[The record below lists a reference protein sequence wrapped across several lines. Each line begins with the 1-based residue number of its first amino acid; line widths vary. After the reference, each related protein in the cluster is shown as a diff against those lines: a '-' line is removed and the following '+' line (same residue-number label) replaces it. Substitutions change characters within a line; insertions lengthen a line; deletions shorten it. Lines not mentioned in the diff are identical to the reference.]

1 MWNHQGYSRR
11 SLLKH
16 LGLGGAA
23 FFLPTLRPNAAHAA
37 PPKRVVVFYT
47 FQGWYFPECLPTGSG
62 TNYTNGATHTPLDAW
77 KHKILM
83 PNGVNILDCA
93 PPTSR
98 EAKNCRSAG
107 KGEAHGKGETVALTG
122 VPAMNEGAPGSIS
135 FDQFVANGFHKNG
148 PATMLR
154 SLDLRV
160 VSRARGF
167 TNPGIGNNSFASAL
181 AAGQPTPL
189 EPSPAKA
196 FARMFPNGPA
206 TPMTGG
212 NDDGNLA
219 ELAAY
224 RQRRRSVLDFVA
236 KEFSATNS
244 RLSAADRTKL
254 DQHGTLIRELEKRL
268 VDQGPGDLSTPSA
281 GCGSLQ
287 SRVFP
292 SADSLD
298 NSEHFRTLCDQQ
310 FSNIQTAFACDLS
323 RVAMLSVSFP
333 PGELFGFKPGEAD
346 IAHEHEFCHR
356 YESHGSD
363 KPANLVEKILNGYKE
378 YSVQFANLLQKL
390 DSVKEADGT
399 TVLDNTAVLWCGQI
413 AKGLHSLVGGRWLIA
428 GSMGG
433 ALKTGHYLKDVVNTK
448 EADLFSTI
456 TSKLGLGNFNGQPV
470 PAFMA

>member
-23 FFLPTLRPNAAHAA
+23 LFLPTLRPSTAYAA
-37 PPKRVVVFYT
+37 PPKRVIVFYT

-62 TNYTNGATHTPLDAW
+62 TDYTNGATHTPLDAW

-83 PNGVNILDCA
+83 PNGVNILDCV
-93 PPTSR
+93 PPSSR
-98 EAKNCRSAG
+98 QAKNCQSAG

-122 VPAMNEGAPGSIS
+122 VPAKTAGAPGSIS
-135 FDQFVANGFHKNG
+135 FDQFVANGLSKNG
-148 PATMLR
+148 PSTLLR

-167 TNPGIGNNSFASAL
+167 DNPGIGHKSFASAL

-189 EPSPAKA
+189 EPSPARA
-196 FARMFPNGPA
+196 FARLFPGGST
-206 TPMTGG
+206 TPTAGG
-212 NDDGNLA
+212 DDGALA

-236 KEFSATNS
+236 KEFSATNA
-244 RLSAADRTKL
+244 RLSTDDRTKL

-268 VDQGPGDLSTPSA
+268 VDQGPGDPTKPA
-281 GCGSLQ
+281 VGCGPLQ
-287 SRVFP
+287 SQTFP

-298 NSEHFRTLCDQQ
+298 NVEHFRTLCDQQ
-310 FSNIQTAFACDLS
+310 FSVIQAAFACDLA

-333 PGELFGFKPGEAD
+333 PGELFGFNPGDAG
-346 IAHEHEFCHR
+346 ISHEHDFSHR

-363 KPANLVEKILNGYKE
+363 KPPELVNKLLNAYKE
-378 YSVQFANLLQKL
+378 YSVQFANLLKKL